1 MNLNFFVFPVS
12 DFEISFYF
20 GYYIIYVTSDW
31 LIRYARFLF
40 SRIASLGVLSKTD
53 AVHMVGSVVAVY
65 VVCVFVC
72 VCVSVCVVIVCL
84 PQLFIMYHA
93 IKRT

>member
-1 MNLNFFVFPVS
+1 MSDLKCDELEFFCFLV
-12 DFEISFYF
+12 SFYF

-65 VVCVFVC
+65 V
-72 VCVSVCVVIVCL
+72 
-84 PQLFIMYHA
+84 PYLFIMYHT